1 MLPAWSQDRASKQ
14 GGGGI
19 KLAGVESTW
28 HFSIS
33 FPRCHII
40 NKLNKLLLTA
50 LANLK
55 SYLVDLFP
63 VYPVLQSCWETT
75 MWHCQPLIPRPDIV
89 CTSAKSFP
97 ELVCR
102 DAESHW
108 KLLAA
113 CIHCW
118 RQQVSQVTFSCPT
131 SQALPKNGDHK
142 SEEIDLDF
150 FFPIRILQFRRT
162 RKLSLA

>member
-1 MLPAWSQDRASKQ
+1 MGKFHLPPRMWLCFITIICFRHEAKTELPSK
-14 GGGGI
+14 GEGGI

-89 CTSAKSFP
+89 CRSAKTFP

-131 SQALPKNGDHK
+131 SQDHPKMETTK
-142 SEEIDLDF
+142 V
-150 FFPIRILQFRRT
+150 
-162 RKLSLA
+162 KK